1 LDFRKDFSDSI
12 AVAISLRPERIVVL
26 DVRSASILV
35 EFYIAE
41 GEPGAG
47 AIKMLMC
54 TSMPC
59 TSRCDVRMAVVGEP
73 SVDDALGTLATASAA
88 GIAVVS
94 GDMHF
99 VVADEPLATEPSTE
113 PEGVDPL
120 PLASASSTPVLV
132 ASTPPDEG
140 GGGAIIIVVVLV
152 VIVLL
157 AVVGFVV
164 MKKKGG
170 GNDKDADSSDETI
183 VRAVRL
189 SAYVS
194 FFYNFATSF
203 TRRWLLFAFSRRIP

>member
-1 LDFRKDFSDSI
+1 M
-12 AVAISLRPERIVVL
+12 VL

-54 TSMPC
+54 TKFIMPC

-73 SVDDALGTLATASAA
+73 SVDDALSTLATASAA

-99 VVADEPLATEPSTE
+99 VVADEPLVTEPSTE
-113 PEGVDPL
+113 PEGLDPL

-170 GNDKDADSSDETI
+170 GNGKNADSSDETI

-189 SAYVS
+189 SA
-194 FFYNFATSF
+194 
-203 TRRWLLFAFSRRIP
+203 